1 MPDQHKVLEGLSDSQ
16 RQSLHEFSQVTNA
29 NDLDLAVRVLASR
42 QWNTQQAIQMY
53 YEPGYADALQKSD
66 GGNGTQEALK
76 DGVSE
81 GLRRRGVEPSGSGR
95 DTQSSGHGAES
106 GRDTQSS
113 GHGAESGNG
122 LNTEGGSRRKPED
135 SASRRPQFAITP
147 LLVWPF
153 VLALQLA
160 TLAVATLLRILGIR
174 RIASAG
180 VPNQTTITGDF
191 EQHFEARYGLE
202 HPPFFH
208 GTLADARTAALRD
221 QKYIVMVLWSKEH
234 DDADVFGR
242 ALAHADVVAYLAQS
256 RFIVWAGDL
265 TQLDA
270 YAAAGDSG
278 ATHFPSI
285 SVLGPRAVSS
295 GLPRLELLARM
306 RNGPRATTDGAM
318 AQSLISFVTRVVASR
333 DSMTSAMRRE
343 QEAREA
349 ERRLR
354 AQQNAAYEAS
364 LARDQERDRAQR
376 EQEAKAREQEAKAR
390 EQEIKAKEERDAEE
404 RRRREEMFV
413 EEQRTQWRWAM
424 LAQIHKTQSE
434 SATKLS
440 TTDAAKLSL
449 RLENGRRIVHSF
461 APDSTMQHVFDFVET
476 RGEADEWA
484 ATGVTPY
491 GSDLAQITAPAGY
504 THTYE
509 FALVSQFPRVVFD
522 DRRATLR
529 DALSA
534 CGLWPSA
541 VLIAEPLFEPED

>member
-1 MPDQHKVLEGLSDSQ
+1 MADQHTNDKVLEGLSDSQ

-29 NDLDLAVRVLASR
+29 NLDLAVRVLASR

-53 YEPGYADALQKSD
+53 YEPGYADALQKTD
-66 GGNGTQEALK
+66 DAQEAEK
-76 DGVSE
+76 DVSE
-81 GLRRRGVEPSGSGR
+81 GLRRRGVEASGSGR
-95 DTQSSGHGAES
+95 DTQSNVRGAES
-106 GRDTQSS
+106 S
-113 GHGAESGNG
+113 GHNA
-122 LNTEGGSRRKPED
+122 EGGSRRKPEG

-153 VLALQLA
+153 VLMLRLA
-160 TLAVATLLRILGIR
+160 MLAASTLLRILGIQ
-174 RIASAG
+174 RIASSG
-180 VPNQTTITGDF
+180 VPNQTTITNDF
-191 EQHFEARYGLE
+191 EHYFEAHYGLE

-242 ALAHADVVAYLAQS
+242 ALAHPDVVACLTQPQ
-256 RFIVWAGDL
+256 FIVWADDL

-270 YAAAGDSG
+270 YAAASDSG

-285 SVLGPRAVSS
+285 SVLGPRAASA
-295 GLPRLELLARM
+295 GLPTRLELVARM
-306 RNGPRATTDGAM
+306 RNGPQTANAM
-318 AQSLISFVTRVVASR
+318 AQSLVSFVTRVVASR
-333 DSMTSAMRRE
+333 DSMTRAMQRE
-343 QEAREA
+343 QDERDA

-364 LARDQERDRAQR
+364 LARDQERDREQR
-376 EQEAKAREQEAKAR
+376 EQSARAR
-390 EQEIKAKEERDAEE
+390 EQEIKAREEEIKAKEEQDAEE
-404 RRRREEMFV
+404 RRRREEQAV
-413 EEQRTQWRWAM
+413 DEQRTQWRWAK
-424 LAQIHKTQSE
+424 LAQIHKENATE
-434 SATKLS
+434 LASA
-440 TTDAAKLSL
+440 DAAKLSL

-461 APDSTMQHVFDFVET
+461 ARDSTMQRVFDFVET
-476 RGEADEWA
+476 RDVADEWA
-484 ATGVTPY
+484 TKGVTPY

-522 DRRATLR
+522 DRRATLHN
-529 DALSA
+529 ALSA